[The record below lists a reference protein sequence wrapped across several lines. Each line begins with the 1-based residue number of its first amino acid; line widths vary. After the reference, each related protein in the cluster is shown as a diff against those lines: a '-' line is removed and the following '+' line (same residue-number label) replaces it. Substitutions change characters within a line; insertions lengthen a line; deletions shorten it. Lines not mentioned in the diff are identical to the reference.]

1 MILDMLG
8 RILHLIYICMIYC
21 WYNVISLT
29 VALTGIIMFIVATVM
44 KRRRLLTDKETGL
57 EENDGDHAKLMR
69 IFRRVFVCI
78 FIILLWYDY
87 AILRL

>member
-1 MILDMLG
+1 MILDLLD
-8 RILHLIYICMIYC
+8 RILNSIGLCILLCC
-21 WYNVISLT
+21 YNVISLT
-29 VALTGIIMFIVATVM
+29 VVLTGIIMFIVATVM

-57 EENDGDHAKLMR
+57 EENNGDHAKLMR

-87 AILRL
+87 AILM